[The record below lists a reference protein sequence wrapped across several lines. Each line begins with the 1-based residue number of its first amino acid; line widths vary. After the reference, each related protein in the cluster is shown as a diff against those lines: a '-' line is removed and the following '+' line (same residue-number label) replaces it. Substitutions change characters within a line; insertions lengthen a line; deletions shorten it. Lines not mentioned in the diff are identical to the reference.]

1 MLKTYWTFYENILK
15 FKNLIMSKKGL
26 VTLTAA
32 YLAWVA
38 AATFY
43 WRNGKQLKKDLEKAE
58 EEGNSKLWVV
68 LCAFIETHKNMIN
81 SLKEEIMSEKNIELY
96 NKCKDEALK
105 IFDSYK
111 EKWKELM
118 VELKEKWA
126 DYASKTYQKLE
137 DLYNSKI
144 FDLENIKWISAKTL
158 EELKAKLA
166 SVFKSTKDEIEE
178 EIEKSKKHK
187 KDKKN

>member
-58 EEGNSKLWVV
+58 EEGDSKLWVV

-118 VELKEKWA
+118 AELKEKWA

-137 DLYNSKI
+137 ELYNSKI

>member
-58 EEGNSKLWVV
+58 EEGGSKLWVV

-96 NKCKDEALK
+96 HKCKDEALK

-118 VELKEKWA
+118 AELKEKWA

-137 DLYNSKI
+137 ELYNSKI

>member
-58 EEGNSKLWVV
+58 EEGDSKLWVV

-111 EKWKELM
+111 EKWKELIA
-118 VELKEKWA
+118 ELKEKWA

-137 DLYNSKI
+137 GLYNSKI

>member
-15 FKNLIMSKKGL
+15 FKNLIMSKKCL

-58 EEGNSKLWVV
+58 EEGDSKLWVV

-137 DLYNSKI
+137 ELYNSKI